1 MDISLWQGGIMRK
14 TTTFILEVTHEDTDY
29 NLARQMENAVK
40 ELPKVVTVKIQLT
53 LTPLK

>member
-1 MDISLWQGGIMRK
+1 MRK
-14 TTTFILEVTHEDTDY
+14 ETTFILEVTHEDTDY
-29 NLARQMENAVK
+29 NLARQIDNAVK

>member
-1 MDISLWQGGIMRK
+1 MRK

>member
-1 MDISLWQGGIMRK
+1 MRK
-14 TTTFILEVTHEDTDY
+14 ETTLILEVTHEDTDY
-29 NLARQMENAVK
+29 NLARQIDNAVK